1 MSFNE
6 KKCFFF
12 WSEKCSFFLLKT
24 AFSVFLKPIPFIL
37 QHNETLVG
45 FKPILIFFSAK
56 KKGELQRFS
65 RSLSLSLSNTSWN
78 ITFQRRRKLNGGFRI
93 WLFSAKMFFS
103 LFSFLGRKE
112 KMINLF
118 SRLNEQDKVETKY
131 KNVNFFSSK
140 LSFRFKQLLK
150 GENWMKNKVTDK

>member
-1 MSFNE
+1 MF
-6 KKCFFF
+6 
-12 WSEKCSFFLLKT
+12 FFLLKT

-65 RSLSLSLSNTSWN
+65 RSLSSLVKYFLKYYFSKEKKTEW
-78 ITFQRRRKLNGGFRI
+78 RI
-93 WLFSAKMFFS
+93 SYLALFSKNV

-140 LSFRFKQLLK
+140 LSFRFKQLSK
-150 GENWMKNKVTDK
+150 GENWMRNKVTDK

>member
-1 MSFNE
+1 M
-6 KKCFFF
+6 FFF
-12 WSEKCSFFLLKT
+12 WSEKCFFFSSENCIFSFSEANTIHFAT
-24 AFSVFLKPIPFIL
+24 QRNFGWL
-37 QHNETLVG
+37 QAN
-45 FKPILIFFSAK
+45 FNIFSAK
-56 KKGELQRFS
+56 KKKKKIKR
-65 RSLSLSLSNTSWN
+65 RIAKVLSLSLSSLVKYFLKYYFSKEKKTEW
-78 ITFQRRRKLNGGFRI
+78 RI
-93 WLFSAKMFFS
+93 SYLALFSKNV

-150 GENWMKNKVTDK
+150 GENWMRNKVTDK

>member
-1 MSFNE
+1 L
-6 KKCFFF
+6 
-12 WSEKCSFFLLKT
+12 LLKT

-45 FKPILIFFSAK
+45 FKPILIFFLQK

-65 RSLSLSLSNTSWN
+65 RSLSSLVKYFLKYYFSKEKKTEW
-78 ITFQRRRKLNGGFRI
+78 RI
-93 WLFSAKMFFS
+93 SYLALFSKNV

-140 LSFRFKQLLK
+140 LSFRFKQLSK
-150 GENWMKNKVTDK
+150 GENWMRNKVTDK

>member
-6 KKCFFF
+6 KKCFFSDLKNVGF
-12 WSEKCSFFLLKT
+12 LLLKT

-45 FKPILIFFSAK
+45 FKPILIFFCKKKKK

-65 RSLSLSLSNTSWN
+65 RSLSLRLSNTSWN

-103 LFSFLGRKE
+103 LFSFFGSKRKD
-112 KMINLF
+112 
-118 SRLNEQDKVETKY
+118 DKSIFTAEWARQSW
-131 KNVNFFSSK
+131 N
-140 LSFRFKQLLK
+140 
-150 GENWMKNKVTDK
+150 

>member
-6 KKCFFF
+6 KKCFFSDLKNVGF
-12 WSEKCSFFLLKT
+12 LLLKT

-45 FKPILIFFSAK
+45 FKPILIFFLQK

-65 RSLSLSLSNTSWN
+65 RSLSSLVKYFLKYYFSKEKKTEW
-78 ITFQRRRKLNGGFRI
+78 RI
-93 WLFSAKMFFS
+93 SYLALFSKNV

-140 LSFRFKQLLK
+140 LSFRFKQLSK
-150 GENWMKNKVTDK
+150 GENWMRNKVTDK